1 MGDDVGDDDESE
13 LLSSFQEDVASFMA
27 ECSIDET
34 TAEQYLRSHSNNL
47 DDAIAAYREGGQGSD
62 AEKIDYEDM
71 VKDITTG
78 EVLDQNQPTLGSTN
92 NQLLDPTSASRRSS
106 TQAVERSNAPIRGF
120 ETAIAVQNQNRDQDV
135 RSARKRSSSLGDQD
149 EQNCNQPTIDS
160 GM

>member
-34 TAEQYLRSHSNNL
+34 TAEQYLRRHNNNL

-62 AEKIDYEDM
+62 VEKIDYEDM
-71 VKDITTG
+71 VKNITTG
-78 EVLDQNQPTLGSTN
+78 EVLDQNQPTLGCTN
-92 NQLLDPTSASRRSS
+92 NQLLDPTSASQRSV
-106 TQAVERSNAPIRGF
+106 TQAIERSKAPLRGF
-120 ETAIAVQNQNRDQDV
+120 ETGSARDIEDV
-135 RSARKRSSSLGDQD
+135 RCARKKRSSSLGDQD
-149 EQNCNQPTIDS
+149 EQNRNQPTINS

>member
-34 TAEQYLRSHSNNL
+34 KAEHYLRRHYNNL

-62 AEKIDYEDM
+62 VEKIDYEDM

-78 EVLDQNQPTLGSTN
+78 EVLDQNQPTLGCTN
-92 NQLLDPTSASRRSS
+92 L
-106 TQAVERSNAPIRGF
+106 
-120 ETAIAVQNQNRDQDV
+120 
-135 RSARKRSSSLGDQD
+135 SL
-149 EQNCNQPTIDS
+149 IHI
-160 GM
+160 